1 MLQNKDKSVRLKD
14 LDITVALTLNEILNN
29 NILTILCKIIF
40 IVRIVSLKVLMNK
53 FSFYYVELNFEH
65 MRTAG
70 KYQSLGTQRW

>member
-1 MLQNKDKSVRLKD
+1 MLSNKVTHCWRSQNLCQNFLIFNR
-14 LDITVALTLNEILNN
+14 ENN